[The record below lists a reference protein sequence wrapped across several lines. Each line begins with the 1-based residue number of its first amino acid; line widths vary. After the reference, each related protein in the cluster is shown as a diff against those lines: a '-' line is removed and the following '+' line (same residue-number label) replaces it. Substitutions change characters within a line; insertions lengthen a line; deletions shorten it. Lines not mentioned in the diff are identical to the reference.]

1 MAKFQNK
8 LFAKLA
14 VVEEKGDI
22 ILGDLK
28 LCQKHLATIVSQCRG
43 LLQASVSNP
52 DQFILG
58 LGKTLDHVSNMLVL
72 TIARVG
78 NLPQPEIVQGANDND
93 DLMTMEMKNKLREI
107 LTNAHTLQTFCKL
120 TMEETQKRIDSA
132 SRILVDPP
140 HNLQVLSS
148 SVSETLLTEVSGR
161 VLKVLNNLEK
171 INNSHPELRARNDE
185 IYASV
190 VLKPV
195 EKTATNT

>member
-93 DLMTMEMKNKLREI
+93 DLMTMEMKNKLREVLTKKGLTSPLGFLLI
-107 LTNAHTLQTFCKL
+107 LL
-120 TMEETQKRIDSA
+120 TIYW
-132 SRILVDPP
+132 
-140 HNLQVLSS
+140 S
-148 SVSETLLTEVSGR
+148 SVAL
-161 VLKVLNNLEK
+161 
-171 INNSHPELRARNDE
+171 
-185 IYASV
+185 
-190 VLKPV
+190 
-195 EKTATNT
+195 